1 MDSRSPQ
8 PEWAHQAW
16 LAFLALAVSALSF
29 VFACATPFT
38 AFGVLAAM
46 TLSRTDAIRITVAL
60 WMANQ
65 AIGYGVLEYPR
76 TVNSFS
82 WGLAIGGAAVLS
94 TIVARLIISRLQTA
108 RGLTQ
113 AVVALGG
120 TFAVYEATLF
130 TVAVAGLGG
139 TGSFAAPIVGRILVI
154 NAAALA
160 GLYALYRIGV
170 AVGISR
176 RPAVATT
183 ASARPVS
190 SSS

>member
-1 MDSRSPQ
+1 MDSRSPH

-16 LAFLALAVSALSF
+16 LACLVLVISALSF
-29 VFACATPFT
+29 VFACATPFA
-38 AFGVLAAM
+38 AFSVLAAM

-65 AIGYGVLEYPR
+65 VIGYAVLEYPR

-82 WGLAIGGAAVLS
+82 WGLAIGVAAVVS
-94 TIVARLIISRLQTA
+94 TIVARLILSRLQTA
-108 RGLTQ
+108 RGLTR

-120 TFAVYEATLF
+120 TFAVYEAALF
-130 TVAVAGLGG
+130 MVAVAGLGG
-139 TGSFAAPIVGRILVI
+139 TGSFAAAIVGRILVI

-160 GLYALYRIGV
+160 GLYALYSIGV